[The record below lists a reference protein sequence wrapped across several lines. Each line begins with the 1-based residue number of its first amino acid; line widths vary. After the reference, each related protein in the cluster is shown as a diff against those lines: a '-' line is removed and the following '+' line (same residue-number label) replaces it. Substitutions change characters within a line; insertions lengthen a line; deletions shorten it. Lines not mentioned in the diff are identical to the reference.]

1 MKMDGRG
8 PQGAGSIE
16 FEQQQAEGQAHG
28 QEEAEPLAQAL
39 AARDQ
44 VVERPEAGRTAA
56 GYGLCPEAS
65 RSDSHMRK

>member
-1 MKMDGRG
+1 MKRVNEW
-8 PQGAGSIE
+8 PPGAGLLE
-16 FEQQQAEGQAHG
+16 FEQQQAEGKAHG
-28 QEEAEPLAQAL
+28 QEEADPLAQSL

-65 RSDSHMRK
+65 WSDSHMA